1 MAEPI
6 TIDVIIQAINRTGQG
21 TRAAAKAL
29 SGVEQAARKAADGT
43 EDMEQ
48 SSKKAASGLDGVEK
62 SSRKAKSG
70 LDQAEKSSRQVQR
83 SLREL
88 SRERHLIL
96 LEARDRISPTLGKV
110 RGGLKGL
117 TRAAWT
123 IPLRVADYATRPI
136 RGVLSLLSSVQ
147 GMVFGAAGTAGGL
160 VAPMDIA
167 GDYEQTEIAFSTMLK
182 SQEKAREFL
191 AEASAFANET
201 PFEFPDLINSSKLL
215 LAFSFDPDAI
225 LPMLTT
231 IGDTSSGLGA
241 GAAGID
247 RITRALGQMQA
258 KGRVLTE
265 ELMQL
270 QEVGIPVNQIL
281 QEELGLTQEQVANI
295 GDEGVK
301 SEDAIAGL
309 LRGMEK
315 RYGGMMENQSRT
327 SKGLM
332 STISDTI
339 QNTFMRSWGTGLWAG
354 FKPGL
359 EKITGWFN
367 ENPEK
372 VQALAD
378 RLEELGKSFSTTV
391 MGYAEQGQKALS
403 SLADD
408 PAWQGADFFGKVE
421 LAWNRLIAEPFDEW
435 WNTEGKERLTDTA
448 GDMGD
453 FIGSMLNRGIMALLG
468 DSGDGLLKDGTSAG
482 AAFAEGFLKG
492 FEPGKVKDAVLGAM
506 KGIFED
512 SFFGGGGSSTT
523 WLSTLLVGGLG
534 LKGLGI
540 GAEIGSGVY
549 HTVSAAYMLGKLFK
563 PAAAGAA
570 AGKAGAGAAA
580 GLSLPAAASAVG
592 GILGLMGL
600 GASVKDLQKAGRT
613 PLTWEQDRH
622 RRRGL
627 TKGGLVLS
635 GAAAGAALGSVI
647 PGLGTLVGG
656 LVGAGLGGAGAL
668 LGGNSLAE
676 FFKTG
681 RERAHEELLRLGDD
695 LEDALDGYQET
706 MGKTGAARELLD
718 EYQELQAYMD
728 SADFDDT
735 RAEAV
740 QERMKQILGDLQA
753 MFPGLISSYE
763 TVNGLSDDRVKG
775 LENELGL
782 MDEQAERSLRQT
794 VTDTRE
800 RLPQIGEDYGELE
813 RGLAGNQAEWERA
826 DAYRGELNGILQEY
840 QAAAKNGDPQVLS
853 GLLEQASQLSEK
865 YGMGETFSNDIQ
877 MGATVDELRERSK
890 ELNAQQN
897 DMLKQKADLD
907 AQMQKYYDASIQ
919 LIWKDTGIGAAD
931 FQKAKD
937 GIEALSGAMA
947 EIEKNG
953 GVSEETRALVEEILP
968 GFSQAQDAA
977 AQMDTLKQ
985 GIEDMTGSIEPAL
998 EQIGALNRSLK
1009 ELPDEKKIWISV
1021 GYGTQEQVKGLSALG
1036 SAGAV
1041 GAAGGVAGGVMG
1053 AVGLA
1058 GAAVRSGLIEQHAL
1072 GGLVSGPRLS
1082 WIGEDGPEAIIP
1094 LSGKYRS
1101 RGLKLY
1107 EQAGQYLGIGRN
1119 AKGGVYSTTGSP
1131 KPPAGT
1137 FGSTGSGGGNLTV
1150 QVSAPIQIQP
1160 GTSDQETLGRFK
1172 EEWSRVGDQ
1181 LLEELARRLGRAR
1194 ENMPGGAV

>member
-6 TIDVIIQAINRTGQG
+6 IIDVIIQAINRTGQG
-21 TRAAAKAL
+21 TKAAAKAL
-29 SGVEQAARKAADGT
+29 SGVEQAAKRTAEGTGRVGTSAKQAD
-43 EDMEQ
+43 
-48 SSKKAASGLDGVEK
+48 SGLRQVEK
-62 SSRKAKSG
+62 SSKKAKSG

-88 SRERHLIL
+88 SRERYLIL
-96 LEARDRISPTLGKV
+96 LEARDRVSPALGKV

-136 RGVLSLLSSVQ
+136 RGVLSLLGSVQ
-147 GMVFGAAGTAGGL
+147 GLVFGAAGTAGGL

-182 SQEKAREFL
+182 SQEKARKFL

-201 PFEFPDLINSSKLL
+201 PFEFPDLIDSSKLL
-215 LAFSFDPDAI
+215 LAFGFDPDAI

-231 IGDTSSGLGA
+231 IGDASSGLGA

-247 RITRALGQMQA
+247 RITRALGQIQA

-327 SKGLM
+327 AKGLM
-332 STISDTI
+332 STISDTM

-372 VQALAD
+372 VQDLAD

-391 MGYAEQGQKALS
+391 MGYAEQGQKAIS
-403 SLADD
+403 GLADD
-408 PAWQGADFFGKVE
+408 PAWQGADFFGKAE

-435 WNTEGKERLTDTA
+435 WKTEGKERLTDTA

-468 DSGDGLLKDGTSAG
+468 DQGDGLLKDGVSAG
-482 AAFAEGFLKG
+482 AAFSEGFLEG
-492 FEPGKVKDAVLGAM
+492 FEPGKVKEAVLGAV

-512 SFFGGGGSSTT
+512 SFFGGGSSSTT

-549 HTVSAAYMLGKLFK
+549 HTVSAAHMLGKLFK
-563 PAAAGAA
+563 PAAAGKAA

-580 GLSLPAAASAVG
+580 AGISLPAAASVVG

-600 GASVKDLQKAGRT
+600 GASVKDLQKAGRS

-622 RRRGL
+622 MRRGL
-627 TKGGLVLS
+627 TKGGLVLG
-635 GAAAGAALGSVI
+635 GAAAGAAVGSVV

-695 LEDALDGYQET
+695 LEDALDGYEET
-706 MGKTGAARELLD
+706 MGKTGAARGLLG

-813 RGLAGNQAEWERA
+813 RGLAGNQAEWERVN
-826 DAYRGELNGILQEY
+826 AYRGELNGIFQEY
-840 QAAAKNGDPQVLS
+840 QEVLARGGS
-853 GLLEQASQLSEK
+853 EEELYDLIGQADRLSQK
-865 YGMGETFSNDIQ
+865 YGMGDRFDNSAKIGTTAE
-877 MGATVDELRERSK
+877 ELRERSK
-890 ELNAQQN
+890 ELNAQQE

-907 AQMQKYYDASIQ
+907 AQMQKYYDSSVQ

-937 GIEALSGAMA
+937 GIEALSGAMV

-977 AQMDTLKQ
+977 VQMDTLKQ
-985 GIEDMTGSIEPAL
+985 GIEGMTDSIAPAL
-998 EQIGALNRSLK
+998 EQIDTLNRSLK

-1021 GYGTQEQVKGLSALG
+1021 GYGTQEQVKGLSAIGNASALG
-1036 SAGAV
+1036 A
-1041 GAAGGVAGGVMG
+1041 AGGVMG
-1053 AVGLA
+1053 AVGIA
-1058 GAAVRSGLIEQHAL
+1058 SAAVRSGLIEKHAF
-1072 GGLVSGPRLS
+1072 GGLVNGPRLS

-1119 AKGGVYSTTGSP
+1119 AEGGVYSTTGSP
-1131 KPPAGT
+1131 KPAKDP
-1137 FGSTGSGGGNLTV
+1137 SSSLEGGGSLTV

-1160 GTSDQETLGRFK
+1160 GTSNQETLGRFT
-1172 EEWSRVGDQ
+1172 EEWARVGDQ
-1181 LLEELARRLGRAR
+1181 ILEELARRLGRAR
-1194 ENMPGGAV
+1194 ENMPGGAM